1 MRKFIVLTFLVFS
14 LFSAA
19 SVYALPGGNY
29 SDYLGL
35 YLDDGL
41 GNTALVLSSTGLA
54 SFNGTLGNWIVNVS
68 TAITYPILGST
79 AWPEIDLNSVNVS
92 SSKGGTLTIAASASG
107 FVPASAKAF
116 NWDIG
121 GTTSGSIQYQAY
133 WDNFPGYLFYIG
145 YSKLMDS
152 GVISTSPFAV
162 SFGGGIPDGAVDYTL
177 LAVITQTGAGATSFN
192 ADFTVIPEPATM
204 LLLGS
209 GLIGLAGF
217 ARRKFRKN

>member
-1 MRKFIVLTFLVFS
+1 MKKLIVLSFLVVF

-19 SVYALPGGNY
+19 SVYALPGGVY

-41 GNTALVLSSTGLA
+41 GNTAFVLSSTGLA
-54 SFNGTLGNWIVNVS
+54 SFNGALGNWTVNVS
-68 TAITYPILGST
+68 TAITYPNLGST

-92 SSKGGTLTIAASASG
+92 SAVGGTMTIAASASG

-116 NWDIG
+116 DWDIG
-121 GTTSGSIQYQAY
+121 GTTSGSVQFKAY
-133 WDNFPGYLFYIG
+133 WDWWPGYLFYTG
-145 YSKLMDS
+145 YQLIDS

-177 LAVITQTGAGATSFN
+177 LAVITQTDAGATSFD

-204 LLLGS
+204 ILLGS

-217 ARRKFRKN
+217 ARRRFRKN